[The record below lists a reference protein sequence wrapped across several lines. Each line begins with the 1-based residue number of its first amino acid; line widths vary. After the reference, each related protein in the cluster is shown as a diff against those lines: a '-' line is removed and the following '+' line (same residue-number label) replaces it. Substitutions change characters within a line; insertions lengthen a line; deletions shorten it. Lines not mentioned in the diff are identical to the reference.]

1 MSVGRKWIKMLSIGI
16 DTHQAMHQV
25 DIRNQDEKVMWR
37 GQVQN
42 NRNGFNN
49 LLEKIHTIERSNNDH
64 TIGVFINPTG
74 TYHVPLQY
82 FLESNG
88 YRIIYVDPRVT
99 DFARKMENLG
109 KEKSDKVD
117 SAMLASAPWK
127 DKKVLKKKPHIRDPL
142 SELTRLLEIIKKN
155 TTRITNV
162 ITSDLAA
169 IFPEFTVLFPDITS
183 KTSLVMLEKF
193 PTPKDVVDSGLES
206 VLAVM
211 QNASRHHFKREHAEK
226 LLTIATDSV
235 GVPDDTGA
243 YAFRIRENV
252 KRLNYEFST
261 MKEVEER
268 ILKETQ
274 DNEDVKRIDDMKG
287 IGPVNAASMVS
298 EIGDIKQFD
307 SALKLQSYGGKT
319 PMMTGSGGKSHAN
332 GLSRIRNPHLSNAAY
347 EAAVSL
353 VANRNEEFL
362 KIFETETAKGKERTQ
377 AYIVVARRFLYHVY
391 TILKNKKPYRQ
402 RIPTEREGVSSSGT

>member
-1 MSVGRKWIKMLSIGI
+1 
-16 DTHQAMHQV
+16 
-25 DIRNQDEKVMWR
+25 
-37 GQVQN
+37 
-42 NRNGFNN
+42 
-49 LLEKIHTIERSNNDH
+49 
-64 TIGVFINPTG
+64 
-74 TYHVPLQY
+74 
-82 FLESNG
+82 
-88 YRIIYVDPRVT
+88 
-99 DFARKMENLG
+99 
-109 KEKSDKVD
+109 
-117 SAMLASAPWK
+117 
-127 DKKVLKKKPHIRDPL
+127 
-142 SELTRLLEIIKKN
+142 
-155 TTRITNV
+155 
-162 ITSDLAA
+162 
-169 IFPEFTVLFPDITS
+169 
-183 KTSLVMLEKF
+183 MLEKF